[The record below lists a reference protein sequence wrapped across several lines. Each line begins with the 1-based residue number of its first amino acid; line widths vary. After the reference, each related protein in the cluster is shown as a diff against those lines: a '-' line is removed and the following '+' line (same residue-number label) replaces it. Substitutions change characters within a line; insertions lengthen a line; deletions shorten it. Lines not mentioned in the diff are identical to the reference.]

1 MHSKAGGVCPSART
15 IKVLKSTSTTFE
27 EADTV
32 PLLTNIVTSDSFAAP
47 SLLMMQNLDDDHA
60 SLPVKKN
67 SSGQQSQGPC

>member
-15 IKVLKSTSTTFE
+15 IKVLKSTTTTFE

-32 PLLTNIVTSDSFAAP
+32 PLVTNIGNSDAIVAS
-47 SLLMMQNLDDDHA
+47 SLLMMHKLHDDRA

-67 SSGQQSQGPC
+67 SSVEQSQEPC